1 MSNDQVQDF
10 IEECRGMSEEQIIAA
25 HYADYYD
32 AIKPYV
38 RKAFEQMGIAQ
49 HEVDGW
55 VYRNIK

>member
-1 MSNDQVQDF
+1 MSDDLTESIIAQCQ
-10 IEECRGMSEEQIIAA
+10 GMSEEQIIAA
-25 HYADYYD
+25 HYADYYA